1 MTINKAYNIHEGQEG
16 FTADF
21 PNNPTVPETNN
32 YLASNFF
39 RFQLPRTST
48 VTYFV
53 QAVSFPGI
61 QLTPVEMPNRL
72 GRPNQFIG
80 GRFDHEPLTLQ
91 FAVDED
97 MLNYKEIFDWMKLIG
112 NYQDDTNIVAG
123 YQTAQFFCDATLVIT
138 NSAYREKQKVTFKNT
153 YPIALSGLQFSSIL
167 TDSDVQLATV
177 TLNFET
183 YEFEL
188 I

>member
-1 MTINKAYNIHEGQEG
+1 MAVVIK
-16 FTADF
+16 D
-21 PNNPTVPETNN
+21 N
-32 YLASNFF
+32 Y
-39 RFQLPRTST
+39 P
-48 VTYFV
+48 VTK
-53 QAVSFPGI
+53 
-61 QLTPVEMPNRL
+61 
-72 GRPNQFIG
+72 
-80 GRFDHEPLTLQ
+80 HHTL
-91 FAVDED
+91 
-97 MLNYKEIFDWMKLIG
+97 I
-112 NYQDDTNIVAG
+112 
-123 YQTAQFFCDATLVIT
+123 IT

>member
-1 MTINKAYNIHEGQEG
+1 
-16 FTADF
+16 
-21 PNNPTVPETNN
+21 
-32 YLASNFF
+32 
-39 RFQLPRTST
+39 
-48 VTYFV
+48 
-53 QAVSFPGI
+53 
-61 QLTPVEMPNRL
+61 
-72 GRPNQFIG
+72 
-80 GRFDHEPLTLQ
+80 
-91 FAVDED
+91 
-97 MLNYKEIFDWMKLIG
+97 MKLIG

-123 YQTAQFFCDATLVIT
+123 YQTAQFFCDATLIIT